1 MNNMRLKIFIL
12 MLILAC
18 AKSEAKD
25 NSKNFAFVIDGIAR
39 NDSQKIVTIG
49 VQNLAICKYLEFP
62 LKINSN
68 NTFHG
73 KIELVDSIQDVLVS
87 YNDERIRLLVH
98 SGDSIHIEFES
109 SNLKKS
115 IKFKGKAKEDNSLL
129 VKFDTIPVIKRVP
142 FNVTMEKF
150 KTLSPNEY
158 LRFCDS
164 LYQESVKAYN
174 GFIKKQKL
182 SPVMERWMRNE
193 VEYAFFNDKWSY
205 PENHRQL
212 NNIRGYWNWD
222 VADEY
227 FDFQKSVQI
236 SDSDLINS
244 FTISSLINHIDFGGY
259 VDRLIFKESYSKTE
273 DGHWAKSK
281 KLDYDSLCLD
291 GIIKHVNNNLVL
303 QLGLC
308 EYMGGMIKRGDIKK
322 FEKYQHLFA
331 EYITNQH
338 LKEQLLSYYRETK
351 LRFENPALNTKA
363 ILKEISNTPAKSI
376 IDSILL
382 NNKGK
387 VIYVDCWATW
397 CGPCRA
403 EIPYSKELM
412 MKLKDLPVSFVFL
425 CFESEK
431 DKWKA
436 EVEKSKLGGTH
447 YFIPKVSEAYFKK
460 AFSITS
466 YPTYMLF
473 DKNGNLISNNTS
485 RPSDQD
491 KIIEIIKQLTKK

>member
-1 MNNMRLKIFIL
+1 MRLKILVF

-25 NSKNFAFVIDGIAR
+25 NSKNYAFVVNGIVR
-39 NDSQKIVTIG
+39 NDTQKIITIT
-49 VQNLAICKYLEFP
+49 VQNIAIGRQYEFP

-73 KIELVDSIQDVLVS
+73 KIELADSIQDALVA
-87 YNDERIRLLVH
+87 YKNERIKLLVH
-98 SGDSIHIEFES
+98 SGDSIHVEFDS
-109 SNLKKS
+109 SNFNKS
-115 IKFKGKAKEDNSLL
+115 IKFRGKAKEDNSLII
-129 VKFDTIPVIKRVP
+129 KFDTIPVIKSVP
-142 FNVTMEKF
+142 LSVNLEKW

-164 LYQESVKAYN
+164 LYQESAKAYN
-174 GFIKKQKL
+174 DFVKKNEL
-182 SPVMERWMRNE
+182 SPTMERWMRNE
-193 VEYAFFNDKWSY
+193 VEYAFFSDKSNY
-205 PENHRQL
+205 PANHRQL
-212 NNIRGYWNWD
+212 NNIRGYWIWD

-227 FDFQKSVQI
+227 FDFQKSVHL
-236 SDSDLINS
+236 SDIDLINS
-244 FTISSLINHIDFGGY
+244 FTISSVISMIGSDSYIN
-259 VDRLIFKESYSKTE
+259 RSIFKESWSKTE

-281 KLDYDSLCLD
+281 KLDDDSLSLD

-322 FEKYQHLFA
+322 FEKYQHLIA
-331 EYITNQH
+331 EHITNQH

-363 ILKEISNTPAKSI
+363 ILKEISNTPAKSVI
-376 IDSILL
+376 NSILL

-425 CFESEK
+425 CFDSEK

-447 YFIPKVSEAYFKK
+447 YFIPKESSEYFQK
-460 AFSITS
+460 AFSITG

-491 KIIEIIKQLTKK
+491 KIIEIIKQLAEK